1 MLSSDFFLVEFEK
14 KNILHEMYTESITC
28 NLIPVR
34 FFECLH
40 SEMLVNCP
48 PVLWKKREW
57 F

>member
-1 MLSSDFFLVEFEK
+1 
-14 KNILHEMYTESITC
+14 
-28 NLIPVR
+28 VR